1 MDANVTMAKYEAKTL
16 GLFLSKVMLYM
27 RYGYVRY
34 AVREI
39 PATKDIV
46 EVDRKILTAYGV
58 TFHRTSRA
66 TRRKKGLANVVYI
79 RFHHTFI
86 LLATYGTH
94 EAFDRIVS
102 RNFNTTPLHFR
113 GYSLGIK
120 QSKPHLIIAPT
131 RYKAIRKE
139 LQNIALHN
147 QSKVTAYFQ
156 RISPFRFAGI
166 NQQKWKL
173 FVEVNKRRKVAG
185 LARIEWAEAKKWK
198 GSWRDTKRA
207 N

>member
-1 MDANVTMAKYEAKTL
+1 MAKYEVKTL
-16 GLFLSKVMLYM
+16 GKFLSKIMQYM

-34 AVREI
+34 AVRKI
-39 PATKDIV
+39 PLTKNV
-46 EVDRKILTAYGV
+46 NRVDKKIITAYSV

-66 TRRKKGLANVVYI
+66 NRRKKGLANVAYI
-79 RFHHTFI
+79 RFNHTFI

-94 EAFDRIVS
+94 EAFDRIIS
-102 RNFNTTPLHFR
+102 RNFYTTPLHFR
-113 GYSLGIK
+113 GYSLGLK
-120 QSKPHLIIAPT
+120 QGKPHLIITPT

-166 NQQKWKL
+166 NQQKWTL
-173 FVEVNKRRKVAG
+173 LVEVNKRRKVAG
-185 LARIEWAEAKKWK
+185 LARIEWTQAKQWK
-198 GSWRDTKRA
+198 GSKGDIEMS